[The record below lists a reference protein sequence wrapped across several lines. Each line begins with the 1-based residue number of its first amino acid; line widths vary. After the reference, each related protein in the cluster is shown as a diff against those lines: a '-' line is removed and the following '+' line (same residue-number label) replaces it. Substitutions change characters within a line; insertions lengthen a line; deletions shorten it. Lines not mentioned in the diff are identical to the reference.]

1 MTHDAL
7 LDIIEHWNWIEPKTL
22 IKAFRVVV
30 ELHKP
35 RQSYLFDDEVCESC
49 SSEEDRSEIL
59 YPCPTI
65 EAIEKELK

>member
-35 RQSYLFDDEVCESC
+35 FHPEFGGGIDYCFADNFA
-49 SSEEDRSEIL
+49 

-65 EAIEKELK
+65 QAIEKELS